1 MSDVGTSSNNPGLV
15 DGDNEEGGEE
25 RRRASQA
32 AEDAVQGC
40 EVPHTSL
47 QQGFLAESTVD
58 VGEVTTG
65 EASTAL
71 NGENDQRDHQKGINS
86 DKKDQFN
93 RRGLMVCSCL
103 FTFLYVGSFFG
114 WGPMQL
120 LLEENGAFRWKC
132 DPDYDPEEVCP
143 SQTSTLLNVQLIASV
158 TQLVSPIMGQAID
171 HYGSPKCA
179 CFASGSLAIGLLL
192 LTLSS
197 ATSSPAWD
205 RVLFAANGF
214 IAMTTWMGG
223 QLTVQVGM
231 YFAGHTKSRAIF
243 LLNALFDGGSVTYL
257 FLWWVAQV
265 GSLSLTAV
273 AGGYLVVGGLL
284 SVASLY
290 FWFVAVPEHD
300 EEAMLYGTVDRP
312 AISNADV
319 EEETAMPLHSS
330 PSSGPITCP
339 GVSPALDY
347 DSLNNPRTSD
357 TQVTPRAVS
366 RVGGITESSTD
377 APRDASGCKDTS
389 SEAKP
394 IPQDGLVEQDSGTPA
409 CSDPNTE
416 SAPYVLVANRSVR
429 QQLLSKPY
437 LLLCLFFSLHVTM
450 NMWTLATMRDFL
462 AYLGDDELDNRY
474 LTIFTLLLPASIV
487 SVPLVDAIVIHYG
500 FAGGFQS
507 INALALGY
515 SIVRLATT
523 NLNVQIGTI
532 LLL

>member
-1 MSDVGTSSNNPGLV
+1 MSDGETSSNSLGAV
-15 DGDNEEGGEE
+15 DDKEEGEK
-25 RRRASQA
+25 RRGGSQA
-32 AEDAVQGC
+32 AEDFC
-40 EVPHTSL
+40 TSR
-47 QQGFLAESTVD
+47 QFETS
-58 VGEVTTG
+58 VGVG

-71 NGENDQRDHQKGINS
+71 IGEVDQSDHRQGSVN

-120 LLEENGAFRWKC
+120 LLEGNGAFRWKC
-132 DPDYDPEEVCP
+132 DPDYDPEKVCP

-197 ATSSPAWD
+197 ANSSPAWD

-214 IAMTTWMGG
+214 LAMTTWMGG

-231 YFAGHTKSRAIF
+231 HFAGHTKSRAIF

-257 FLWWVAQV
+257 FLWWLAQV

-273 AGGYLVVGGLL
+273 AGGYLVVGVLL
-284 SVASLY
+284 SAASLY
-290 FWFVAVPEHD
+290 FWFVAVSEHD
-300 EEAMLYGTVDRP
+300 EEDMLYGTVDRP
-312 AISNADV
+312 AISNTDV
-319 EEETAMPLHSS
+319 GKETAMPPSSS
-330 PSSGPITCP
+330 PSSRSADDAANTLSVPPLTSATQ
-339 GVSPALDY
+339 VA
-347 DSLNNPRTSD
+347 PRT
-357 TQVTPRAVS
+357 VKC
-366 RVGGITESSTD
+366 VGGTTESSPD
-377 APRDASGCKDTS
+377 SRRDASCCKVTS
-389 SEAKP
+389 IEEKA
-394 IPQDGLVEQDSGTPA
+394 IPQDGLVDEEQDTGSSSGA
-409 CSDPNTE
+409 DLNTE
-416 SAPYVLVANRSVR
+416 SPPYVLVANRSVK

-515 SIVRLATT
+515 SIIRLATT

-532 LLL
+532 LSVGIVA

>member
-1 MSDVGTSSNNPGLV
+1 MRHDVGTSSNSLGAA
-15 DGDNEEGGEE
+15 DDEEGGEK
-25 RRRASQA
+25 RRSGSQA
-32 AEDAVQGC
+32 AENAVQGS
-40 EVPHTSL
+40 EDTARHESL
-47 QQGFLAESTVD
+47 RLNTTIEAEDATD
-58 VGEVTTG
+58 GP
-65 EASTAL
+65 STASI
-71 NGENDQRDHQKGINS
+71 GELYQRDDHKGIIIE
-86 DKKDQFN
+86 KKDQFN

-179 CFASGSLAIGLLL
+179 CFASGCLAVGLLL

-197 ATSSPAWD
+197 ASSSPAWD

-257 FLWWVAQV
+257 FLWWLAKV

-273 AGGYLVVGGLL
+273 AGGYLVVGVLL

-290 FWFVAVPEHD
+290 FWFVAIPEHD

-312 AISNADV
+312 AISNTDI
-319 EEETAMPLHSS
+319 EEEGAMPESSS
-330 PSSGPITCP
+330 PPPGPIVCSRP
-339 GVSPALDY
+339 
-347 DSLNNPRTSD
+347 SD
-357 TQVTPRAVS
+357 DAASGLIDPKFTETQVPGRG
-366 RVGGITESSTD
+366 VGIVDGTTKPSSTTRRDSSYCNDTTANEKVMSPD
-377 APRDASGCKDTS
+377 AMLDD
-389 SEAKP
+389 
-394 IPQDGLVEQDSGTPA
+394 EQDSG
-409 CSDPNTE
+409 SDAGPNVE
-416 SAPYVLVANRSVR
+416 SAPYVLVANRSVKE
-429 QQLLSKPY
+429 QLLSKPY

-487 SVPLVDAIVIHYG
+487 SVPFVDAIVIRYG
-500 FAGGFQS
+500 FIGGFQS
-507 INALALGY
+507 VNALALGY

-532 LLL
+532 SPVVVDT

>member
-1 MSDVGTSSNNPGLV
+1 MSDVGTSSNSLGAA
-15 DGDNEEGGEE
+15 DDKEEGEK
-25 RRRASQA
+25 RRRGSQA
-32 AEDAVQGC
+32 AENAVQGSEDTARHESLRLDTTV
-40 EVPHTSL
+40 EV
-47 QQGFLAESTVD
+47 EED
-58 VGEVTTG
+58 VTGGPSAASIGE
-65 EASTAL
+65 L
-71 NGENDQRDHQKGINS
+71 DQRDDHKGSSIE
-86 DKKDQFN
+86 KKDRFN

-179 CFASGSLAIGLLL
+179 CFASGCLAVGLLL

-197 ATSSPAWD
+197 ASSSPAWD

-257 FLWWVAQV
+257 FLWWLAKV

-273 AGGYLVVGGLL
+273 AGGYLVVGVLL

-312 AISNADV
+312 AISNTDI
-319 EEETAMPLHSS
+319 EEEAAMPESLLPPPGSNVCSQPSDDAASS
-330 PSSGPITCP
+330 LIDPISSETRVPGQ
-339 GVSPALDY
+339 GVSGVDGPTK
-347 DSLNNPRTSD
+347 TS
-357 TQVTPRAVS
+357 
-366 RVGGITESSTD
+366 SSTRRDSSCCNDTMANEKEILPD
-377 APRDASGCKDTS
+377 AVLDD
-389 SEAKP
+389 
-394 IPQDGLVEQDSGTPA
+394 EQDSG
-409 CSDPNTE
+409 SDAGPNAE
-416 SAPYVLVANRSVR
+416 SAPYVLVANRSVK

-487 SVPLVDAIVIHYG
+487 SVPFVDAVVIRYG
-500 FAGGFQS
+500 FTGGFQS
-507 INALALGY
+507 VNALALGY

-532 LLL
+532 S